1 MKRLMLAAA
10 TAGLVAGV
18 AQAEKPLYKDATQP
32 VEQRVEDLLARMT
45 VDEKIGQLY
54 QSIAEP
60 DWRPMEPQFDAVR
73 KGGIGS
79 FINLYREKKGSGAT
93 VDRRNTISRT
103 CHDALQKVAVE
114 ESRLGIPLIFGH
126 DVIHGCYT
134 EFPNPLTLACA
145 FEPALFEKA
154 QHFAAREARWA
165 GYDWTFTPM
174 CDTARDP
181 RWGRVM
187 ETCGEDPYLNA
198 QCVVAQVKGFQGA
211 DVTADDRIP
220 ACMKHFVGY
229 SDSMGGRDYNITE
242 CSEWTLRNLHLV
254 PFRAAAAAGVE
265 TVMSSFN
272 TVDGRPAVTA
282 RHTLT
287 DILRGEWGFT
297 GFVVSDWNAVDESI
311 TWGYSKDGA
320 EAARKALYAGNDME
334 MFSQHYVN
342 NLKNELAAGRLAQAT
357 LDEAVKRILRVK
369 FRTGLFEKPYARPVP
384 PQAEL
389 DAFTAAAHA
398 AAKDCA
404 AKSVVL
410 VKNGGVLPLQ
420 AKKVALVGPLA
431 EDREQMLGGWFA
443 RAENCRTTLKDELQ
457 RALGPDGRLFV
468 AKGCAI
474 NMVTTAH
481 TAEDGV
487 KTEGTAV
494 ADGGVDAASVKN
506 AVDSAD
512 VVVLALGEDRNWTGE
527 NHSRALLTL
536 TGAQQELFD
545 YVATLGKPMVVIV
558 CSGRPLALPK
568 IWEKADAIFYAGQ
581 PGCEGAAALADLL
594 VGKAAPEGRL
604 SMSVARDVS
613 QVPVFYNSYRTG
625 RPGSGRYDDVKD
637 QSAKFP
643 FGYGLAY
650 TTFDFSE
657 TKIVGDTAVCTVKNT
672 GARAGVAVPQL
683 YIGAKACAEGVRPIR
698 ELRGFRKLA
707 LQPGETAEVRFDLTD
722 EVLCYTDRAGALK
735 VDPGTYE
742 IKIAADSASGK
753 SVSYLRK

>member
-1 MKRLMLAAA
+1 MKKLVGLFAVVLSGSLVLG
-10 TAGLVAGV
+10 AG
-18 AQAEKPLYKDATQP
+18 ELYKDATQP
-32 VEQRVEDLLARMT
+32 VEKRVEDLLSRMT

-54 QSIAEP
+54 QSIAE
-60 DWRPMEPQFDAVR
+60 DGWRPMVPQFDDVR

-79 FINLYREKKGSGAT
+79 FINLYREKDGSK
-93 VDRRNTISRT
+93 VDRRNTISRK
-103 CHDALQKVAVE
+103 CHDELQKIAVE

-134 EFPNPLTLACA
+134 AFPAPLTLACS

-198 QCVVAQVKGFQGA
+198 LCVVAQVKGFQGD

-272 TVDGRPAVTA
+272 TVDGRPAVTS

-297 GFVVSDWNAVDESI
+297 GFVVSDWNAVHEAI
-311 TWGYSKDGA
+311 EWGYAKDGA

-334 MFSQHYVN
+334 MFSPHYVR
-342 NLKNELAAGRLAQAT
+342 NLKKELEAGRLDLAT
-357 LDEAVKRILRVK
+357 IDEAVKRVLRVK
-369 FRTGLFEKPYARPVP
+369 FRTGLFEKPYARPLP
-384 PQAEL
+384 GDAEL
-389 DAFTAAAHA
+389 EAFTDAAHA
-398 AAKDCA
+398 AAKECA

-410 VKNGGVLPLQ
+410 VKNTGVLPLK
-420 AKKVALVGPLA
+420 AKTVALVGPLA
-431 EDREQMLGGWFA
+431 NDNEQMIGAWYA
-443 RAENCRTTLKDELQ
+443 RAENCRTTLKDELK
-457 RALGPDGRLFV
+457 RALHGTGCGLMI
-468 AKGCAI
+468 AKGCGI
-474 NMVTTAH
+474 NTVATTH
-481 TAEDGV
+481 TAEDGS
-487 KTEGTAV
+487 KSEGDQAV
-494 ADGGVDAASVKN
+494 SGELNEPSVLAAVSQ
-506 AVDSAD
+506 SD

-527 NHSRALLTL
+527 NHSRSQLTL
-536 TGAQQELFD
+536 TGDQQKLFD
-545 YVATLGKPMVVIV
+545 LVATLGKPMVVVV
-558 CSGRPLALPK
+558 CSGRPLSLPA
-568 IWEKADAIFYAGQ
+568 IWEKADAVLYAGQ
-581 PGCEGAAALADLL
+581 PGCEGAAAIADIL
-594 VGKAAPEGRL
+594 VGSLAPEGRL

-625 RPGSGRYDDVKD
+625 RPGSGRYDDVKNQD
-637 QSAKFP
+637 AKFP
-643 FGYGLAY
+643 FGYGLTY
-650 TTFDFSE
+650 TTFEYSE
-657 TKIVGDTAVCTVKNT
+657 TTLEGDVAVCTVKNT
-672 GARAGVAVPQL
+672 GDREGVVVPQL
-683 YIGAKACAEGVRPIR
+683 YIGAKACAEGVRPKR
-698 ELRGFRKLA
+698 ELRGFKKLT
-707 LQPGETAEVRFDLTD
+707 LKTGETAEVRFELTD
-722 EVLCYTDRAGALK
+722 DVLCYTDRAGKVK
-735 VDPGTYE
+735 VDPGVYE
-742 IKIAADSASGK
+742 VKVSDHSAAGK
-753 SVSYLRK
+753 TVRYNRK